1 MGMKALE
8 ASVQKLEKVSRVVQR
23 MDDERRAV
31 HSCTALQG
39 PLCKQ
44 WPRERPPVRSQ
55 LECEDAKLEP
65 AALRA
70 GPGPASLPIY
80 LGPQPHKVLCCCTVA
95 HFRGKVQHILPGTQ

>member
-1 MGMKALE
+1 MGMEALE

-31 HSCTALQG
+31 HSCTAPQG

-44 WPRERPPVRSQ
+44 WPRERPPVRFQ

-65 AALRA
+65 AAPRA
-70 GPGPASLPIY
+70 VQAQQAFLFTWGHSPIRC
-80 LGPQPHKVLCCCTVA
+80 GSFQ
-95 HFRGKVQHILPGTQ
+95 RQGTTHPPKGHSSI